1 MQTPNAEILQKLFE
15 EELTDDELLAII
27 AGVLADDVVKNTSYQ
42 H

>member
-1 MQTPNAEILQKLFE
+1 MQTPDAETLQKLFE

-27 AGVLADDVVKNTSYQ
+27 AGVLEDDVVKNTSYQ